1 MSVKLFTIGDSI
13 SQGFMSGAAARTDL
27 AYSTIIAN
35 ELGINNYNFP
45 EWPKDGLP
53 FNLETIFRRLQ
64 KRLGEDISGIFEWP
78 IAINIINYYL
88 DEIEDYYERG
98 EGSLGKSVGSKP
110 FHNVSVR
117 GFDLSNSWQVKP
129 STCREI
135 ISQSKSNGDNF
146 FGMVN
151 ESFLRTAHKVLQSG
165 SPKNKDFSQLDWL
178 NHHHQTEGVENVILW
193 LGANNA
199 LGTVL
204 DLKINQTS
212 QDGTAFKNGI
222 ESLSYKTRTD
232 KKWNLWHPGDFRI
245 EYDFMMDKVISML
258 ENNPHNADYKV
269 FIATIPL
276 VTVCPLIKSVEKYG
290 RNELTVKEWEVD
302 PNNPCPMNLSQLSE
316 PREHDL
322 SYGKYYPYFIFEDN
336 FDITLNHLNQ
346 QEVYHID
353 NFIRKY
359 NRIIQEA
366 VAKAN
371 ERIGKPR
378 FYLVDIATEF
388 NKMALKRNNYNP
400 IYEFP
405 EYFSNCFPK
414 IDTRYYGVTREGVK
428 KAGGLFSLDGV
439 HPTAIGQGLIA
450 FEFLKVM
457 KKAGTYKGN
466 PDKLDWK
473 KIFDSD
479 DLYNKPIKLLG
490 EIYDN
495 PNLKKWIYK
504 KLSNRWENEKF

>member
-1 MSVKLFTIGDSI
+1 MSITLFTIGDSI

-27 AYSTIIAN
+27 AYSTLIAK
-35 ELGINNYNFP
+35 ELGVKDYHFP
-45 EWPKDGLP
+45 EWPKEGLP

-64 KRLGEDISGIFEWP
+64 RRLGEDISGIFEWP
-78 IAINIINYYL
+78 IAINIINHYL

-98 EGSLGKSVGSKP
+98 EGRLEKAIEPEP

-117 GFDLSNSWQVKP
+117 GFDLSNSWQIKP
-129 STCREI
+129 SICRKL
-135 ISQSKSNGDNF
+135 ISQSDSNGDNF

-151 ESFLRTAHKVLQSG
+151 ESLLRTAHKVLESG
-165 SPKNKDFSQLDWL
+165 SPENKDFSQLDWL
-178 NHHHQTEGVENVILW
+178 AHHHEKVGVENVILW

-212 QDGTAFKNGI
+212 QDGSAFKEGP
-222 ESLSYKTRTD
+222 ESVSYEKRLD
-232 KKWNLWHPGDFRI
+232 HNWNLWHPEDFRK
-245 EYDFMMDKVISML
+245 EYDFMIDQVVSIL
-258 ENNPHNADYKV
+258 EKNPNRKNFNV
-269 FIATIPL
+269 FVATIPL

-290 RNELTVKEWEVD
+290 RNEMTVTEWEVD
-302 PNNPCPMNLSQLSE
+302 TKNPCPMNLSELSK
-316 PREHDL
+316 PKVHRIP
-322 SYGKYYPYFIFEDN
+322 YGKYYPYFMFEQN
-336 FDITLNHLNQ
+336 FDIKLNHLNQ
-346 QEVYHID
+346 QDVLHID

-371 ERIGKPR
+371 ERLGKPT

-388 NKMALKRNNYNP
+388 NKMALKRNNYEP
-400 IYEFP
+400 TYDFP
-405 EYFSNCFPK
+405 EYFENCYPK
-414 IDTRYYGVTREGVK
+414 VDTRYYGVTREGVK

-450 FEFLKVM
+450 YEFLKVM
-457 KKAGTYKGN
+457 KKAGVYKGN
-466 PDKLDWK
+466 VNNLDWK
-473 KIFDSD
+473 NIFDSD
-479 DLYNKPIKLLG
+479 TLYSNPIKLLG

-495 PNLKKWIYK
+495 ANLKKWIYK
-504 KLSNRWENEKF
+504 RLSNRWENEKF